1 MNFRLHNTIIL
12 LSAKRS
18 AFHNNYWDDIMR
30 GTPGFRF
37 HDNENSLYDRDIMH
51 KRTEGEH
58 KEEETAF
65 REEEGDSK
73 EEKNN
78 VEEEVAAPHKETL
91 GTWEDW
97 SDFDT
102 NFDGFTSLME
112 DASLYPPNFGSS
124 LTILTRVQKKDG
136 KGNASEEEDKSVEK
150 RQGSS
155 KTINDNNEKNAE
167 GKEAEK
173 EKKSLQ
179 AVAPASSD
187 QGGARQVRIKLP
199 YRVNINSSW
208 NISKFYR
215 LTSLHFLSLIFT
227 LYL

>member
-1 MNFRLHNTIIL
+1 
-12 LSAKRS
+12 
-18 AFHNNYWDDIMR
+18 MR

-51 KRTEGEH
+51 KRAEGEP
-58 KEEETAF
+58 K
-65 REEEGDSK
+65 EEEGDSK

-78 VEEEVAAPHKETL
+78 VEEEAAPPQKETL
-91 GTWEDW
+91 GPWEDW
-97 SDFDT
+97 SDFDA

-136 KGNASEEEDKSVEK
+136 KGSALEKKDKGVEK
-150 RQGSS
+150 RQGST

-167 GKEAEK
+167 RKEAGK

-179 AVAPASSD
+179 AVAPDSSN
-187 QGGARQVRIKLP
+187 QGGNRQVRLKLP
-199 YRVNINSSW
+199 YRVHINSSW
-208 NISKFYR
+208 NKSG
-215 LTSLHFLSLIFT
+215 
-227 LYL
+227 